1 MQITV
6 HGAPRGQTLVESAMF
21 MPIMLL
27 LLFAVIYFS
36 NLGTVYQRAQI
47 TARYGGLIGFG
58 GTNGGTYSAAAIYTT
73 ADTSSG
79 SCAAPP
85 QSLMVNASP
94 FPGPTS
100 APYWGPDW
108 TKTSS
113 SCAAATQQLV
123 GAKFLASRYMTAGN
137 VSVQAQSV
145 MPVPLVNFLPG
156 FTADVVSAGQAW
168 VHPAWPSMILAC
180 TNKTAAVEQE
190 ALTAIGTSPVTTILP
205 ASGWPAT
212 CPNL

>member
-1 MQITV
+1 MQV
-6 HGAPRGQTLVESAMF
+6 GVKEAQRGQTLVETALF

-27 LLFAVIYFS
+27 LLFAVMYFS

-47 TARYGGLIGFG
+47 AARYGALIGFG
-58 GTNGGTYSAAAIYTT
+58 GQNGATYSAAAIYASTET
-73 ADTSSG
+73 PNG

-85 QSLMVNASP
+85 QTLMVNASP

-113 SCAAATQQLV
+113 TCAAATQQLV

-145 MPVPLVNFLPG
+145 MPAPLVNFLPG
-156 FTADVVSAGQAW
+156 FTADVVSAGQSW
-168 VHPAWPSMILAC
+168 VHPAWPGAILAC
-180 TNKTAAVEQE
+180 TMKTAAVEQE
-190 ALTAIGTSPVTTILP
+190 ALTALGTSPVTNILP
-205 ASGWPAT
+205 ATGWPAT